1 MDDTTNALRTLV
13 RQERLGRRWS
23 QRRAATEGHI
33 SNTTWSQFEDGS
45 IALSAKIIAGV
56 AVAFDWSPNWT
67 TVPPKDDLMEIVVLR
82 RRVLELTE
90 QMELLQRQVEVLA
103 ADLASRR

>member
-45 IALSAKIIAGV
+45 IAMSSKIIAGV
-56 AVAFDWSPNWT
+56 AIAFDWPPNWA
-67 TVPPKDDLMEIVVLR
+67 TVPPRDDLMQIAVLR
-82 RRVLELTE
+82 RRVLELVAEVKDLTE
-90 QMELLQRQVEVLA
+90 VVAVLVADRQQP
-103 ADLASRR
+103 